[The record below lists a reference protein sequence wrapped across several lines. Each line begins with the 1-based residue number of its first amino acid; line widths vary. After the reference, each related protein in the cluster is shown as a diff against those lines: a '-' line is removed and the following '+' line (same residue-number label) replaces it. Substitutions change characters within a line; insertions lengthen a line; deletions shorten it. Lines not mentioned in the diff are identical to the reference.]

1 MSFVAVAIGGAAVIG
16 GAATIISSNRQA
28 SAAESTAAANADA
41 TRAQAAALMHQADAG
56 LEAAKI
62 TGQAGIE
69 ASKNSM
75 KAAITAAALGQTQ
88 TTDTVQHLSPV
99 QLGANAIASY
109 DMALKWNKFMAL
121 TEQGYQPG
129 AKNWLLAGKDGK
141 VLYKDPTY
149 NLLAMGQQVKDAS
162 LSAMN
167 LVGVKSAANPYGVN
181 LSFDQYKV
189 MMAMKHPEDM
199 LEPSAADKAAYQSRF
214 NAWAASHPMEA
225 ALLKDP
231 QQNLHDQLGDK
242 SPIQVDNNGNVTGG
256 TYEGQGHAATAA
268 SGKQGTAASG
278 LDPSKTWYEP
288 SDPAA
293 RGPGWQISYEPK
305 PGYQVMNGDERA
317 YSQAANPWNPAT
329 EGDYKP
335 ATSAVANSGKYANWD
350 KAVKA
355 GYVNKDGMIDMGA
368 VMASMPPDLLDPP
381 EFSTVNKISPEQ
393 EKQYREQY
401 DQYSNVQLDPKL
413 VSLQNKGYGV
423 QQITVKNADGTIAGQ
438 YLQGM
443 LRDAQGQQHNV
454 TIAGTTL
461 HEWDDF
467 QAQADNM
474 GPGWVG
480 MARSKRGGE
489 TPGGMEAMGSSLDGM
504 PKLGPPGTMGGMGE
518 GGTPAAYNSFNPY
531 QSSTNGANA
540 PEPVPNVKPSAST
553 PAGSLGTSLGPIGGL
568 DEGGSVPSGYSG
580 APLAAGG

>member
-242 SPIQVDNNGNVTGG
+242 SPDPGG
-256 TYEGQGHAATAA
+256 QQRQRHWRHLRRSGPRGHCRIR
-268 SGKQGTAASG
+268 Q
-278 LDPSKTWYEP
+278 
-288 SDPAA
+288 A
-293 RGPGWQISYEPK
+293 RHRSLGPRPVEDVVRALGPRCARTRLADFLRAQAWIP
-305 PGYQVMNGDERA
+305 GDER
-317 YSQAANPWNPAT
+317 
-329 EGDYKP
+329 
-335 ATSAVANSGKYANWD
+335 
-350 KAVKA
+350 
-355 GYVNKDGMIDMGA
+355 
-368 VMASMPPDLLDPP
+368 
-381 EFSTVNKISPEQ
+381 
-393 EKQYREQY
+393 
-401 DQYSNVQLDPKL
+401 
-413 VSLQNKGYGV
+413 
-423 QQITVKNADGTIAGQ
+423 
-438 YLQGM
+438 
-443 LRDAQGQQHNV
+443 
-454 TIAGTTL
+454 
-461 HEWDDF
+461 
-467 QAQADNM
+467 
-474 GPGWVG
+474 
-480 MARSKRGGE
+480 
-489 TPGGMEAMGSSLDGM
+489 
-504 PKLGPPGTMGGMGE
+504 
-518 GGTPAAYNSFNPY
+518 
-531 QSSTNGANA
+531 
-540 PEPVPNVKPSAST
+540 
-553 PAGSLGTSLGPIGGL
+553 
-568 DEGGSVPSGYSG
+568 
-580 APLAAGG
+580 